1 MRRVALALSVALLVG
16 CSVGGED
23 FDPDRWRQA
32 RAEGCDPDNQR
43 LAMYGDLRSDL
54 MARRP
59 ARATVLEVL
68 GPPDGERRDTV
79 EYMLG
84 LNIIDCDSVDIDF
97 APRGGVSDV
106 RYVQG

>member
-1 MRRVALALSVALLVG
+1 
-16 CSVGGED
+16 
-23 FDPDRWRQA
+23 
-32 RAEGCDPDNQR
+32 
-43 LAMYGDLRSDL
+43 

-84 LNIIDCDSVDIDF
+84 LNIIDCDSVEIDF